1 MTVFSIRDLSA
12 RVRVVFL
19 NDFSG
24 HGLSVMPLDESQKY
38 PGSIAIDAA
47 GVWGEDLFYYLF
59 YYLFYP
65 SCFLIFS
72 R

>member
-1 MTVFSIRDLSA
+1 
-12 RVRVVFL
+12 
-19 NDFSG
+19 
-24 HGLSVMPLDESQKY
+24 MPLDESQKY